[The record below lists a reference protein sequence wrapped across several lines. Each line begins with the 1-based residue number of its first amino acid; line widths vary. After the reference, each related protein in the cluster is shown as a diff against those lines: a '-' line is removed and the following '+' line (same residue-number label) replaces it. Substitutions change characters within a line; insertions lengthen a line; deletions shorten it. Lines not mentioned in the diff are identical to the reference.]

1 MKAMR
6 DDDCSAACHCRCGSR
21 ALRRWLTELGRTKR
35 GDGAEAWPEWQA
47 RAGLEPD
54 GDRRDLCI
62 MAVP

>member
-1 MKAMR
+1 
-6 DDDCSAACHCRCGSR
+6 
-21 ALRRWLTELGRTKR
+21 LRRWLTEQGRTKR